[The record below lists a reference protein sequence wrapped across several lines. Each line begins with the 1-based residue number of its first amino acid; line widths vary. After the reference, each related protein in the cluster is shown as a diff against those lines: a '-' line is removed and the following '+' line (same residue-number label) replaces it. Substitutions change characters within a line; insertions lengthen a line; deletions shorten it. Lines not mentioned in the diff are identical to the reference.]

1 MTLSIK
7 EREKRVLEYLEQNK
21 NYREI
26 QALFHISSR
35 EISFIAKKAKAK
47 KEKEE
52 ETKLQR
58 SLTSKAYKLYSK
70 GKDPLYVAT
79 TLGIVAQ
86 EAKKLY
92 MDYLEL
98 KGCHHVVEVLQQ
110 FDRQTIRNFSKSY
123 TTNDNRIDEKKLIE
137 AIKISTNLPK
147 IKEEY
152 NIILPELQDLRNQR
166 NYYNSENK
174 LLISKN
180 LELQEGLSF
189 ARNRTKEYITE
200 LLKQKEPYIRA
211 SIMTIIKI
219 IKEDPEKKI
228 LINNNN
234 NNVHSSD
241 QIISE
246 MVAKFYDTISETIVL
261 SITHLT
267 NNNYDRYNNQ
277 EKNII

>member
-7 EREKRVLEYLEQNK
+7 EREKRVLECLDQNK

-70 GKDPLYVAT
+70 RKDPLYVAT

-98 KGCHHVVEVLQQ
+98 KGCHHIVEVLQQ

-137 AIKISTNLPK
+137 AIKISPNLPK

-152 NIILPELQDLRNQR
+152 NIILPKLQDLRNQR

-234 NNVHSSD
+234 NVHSSD

>member
-7 EREKRVLEYLEQNK
+7 ERERVLECLEQNK

-70 GKDPLYVAT
+70 RKDPLHVAT
-79 TLGIVAQ
+79 TLGIEAP

-98 KGCHHVVEVLQQ
+98 KGCHHIVEVLQQ

-137 AIKISTNLPK
+137 AIKISPNLPK

-152 NIILPELQDLRNQR
+152 NIILPKLQDLRNQR

-189 ARNRTKEYITE
+189 ALNRTKEYITE

-228 LINNNN
+228 LINNN